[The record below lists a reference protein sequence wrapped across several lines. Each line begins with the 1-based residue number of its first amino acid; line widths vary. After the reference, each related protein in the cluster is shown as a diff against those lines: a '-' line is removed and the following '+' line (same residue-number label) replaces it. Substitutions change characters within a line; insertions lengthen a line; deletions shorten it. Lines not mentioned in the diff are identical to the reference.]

1 MKNSLNNKS
10 FYIIIGWKGKYGLLL
25 FLLTVVTYFC
35 GIIIDKI
42 KNKENKKNTVAI
54 GFFINL
60 FILFFFK
67 YFEFFVENINSFFN
81 IIKVKQIEKSL
92 DIILPI
98 GILFYTLQ
106 SLSYIVDVYRKD
118 VKVEKIKC

>member
-25 FLLTVVTYFC
+25 FLSTIVTYFC

-81 IIKVKQIEKSL
+81 IIKVKQIE
-92 DIILPI
+92 
-98 GILFYTLQ
+98 
-106 SLSYIVDVYRKD
+106 V
-118 VKVEKIKC
+118 